1 MKRLLLILSLAASLA
16 AEEIPASKVV
26 KVDHREGFTVKTDGG
41 HTASEAL
48 LLLKGAQKPVF
59 GLVVE
64 GGGTHYYTISRPNK
78 DVLVGE
84 GRDVKYELDQKAN
97 TFTVTRGGK
106 RVVEKITTTVD
117 S

>member
-1 MKRLLLILSLAASLA
+1 MNRIIPLLLLSSALA
-16 AEEIPASKVV
+16 AEEIPASQVL
-26 KVDHREGFTVKTDGG
+26 KVDHREGFTIQTDHG

-48 LLLKGAQKPVF
+48 LRLKGSDKPFF

-78 DVLVGE
+78 DQLVGE
-84 GRDVKYELDQKAN
+84 GKDVKYVLDQKAG
-97 TFTVTRGGK
+97 TFTVIRAGK
-106 RVVEKITTTVD
+106 RVVEKITTTLD

>member
-1 MKRLLLILSLAASLA
+1 MKRLFLVFCLSASLA

-26 KVDHREGFTVKTDGG
+26 KVDHREGFTIKTDHG
-41 HTASEAL
+41 HTASEAV
-48 LLLKGAQKPVF
+48 LLLKGSSKPVF

-64 GGGTHYYTISRPNK
+64 GDGTHYYTISRPNK

-84 GRDVKYELDQKAN
+84 GKDVKYELDQKAN